1 MALHG
6 LRVAFRPHFQYL
18 RIRRSPQQQQRRHQ
32 SSGPAPEAKDKKPP
46 KPPPL
51 TDDPIPVPN
60 TVAPLP
66 FWQRLGPLTR
76 AGQAY
81 ARSQRKRPWATQFVS
96 TLVIYFCA
104 DISAQRMSGK
114 DYDPKRTARSLIIGG
129 VASIPS
135 YTWCVSSYSQHHM
148 PTSFYAWTRETFFRD
163 CARRPGLT
171 ETK

>member
-1 MALHG
+1 MASHS
-6 LRVAFRPHFQYL
+6 LRAAFRQNFQCF
-18 RIRRSPQQQQRRHQ
+18 RIRRSPQQHQQQQQQSRRRQ

-66 FWQRLGPLTR
+66 FWQRLGPLTT

-96 TLVIYFCA
+96 TLVIYLCA

-129 VASIPS
+129 AASIPS
-135 YTWCVSSYSQHHM
+135 YTWCVDYYYYYHYYPRHYM
-148 PTSFYAWTRETFFRD
+148 APSFYARTR
-163 CARRPGLT
+163 PS
-171 ETK
+171 